1 MTVCTGF
8 TYITCGFLRVPPQPR
23 MPPSSPSLL
32 RRTSMAAICS
42 GVSQHNCVDLF
53 QNSASLRR
61 EGNLEAA
68 FSSFE
73 SCLRNCGAE
82 ELEEL
87 LWAVCSV
94 PNGFAFMY
102 ASLSSDCAAIVSE
115 TLFATI
121 PSTAEDFASSLIST
135 VLGQLSKSFWFVEY
149 LGSRTLR
156 EHHQAV
162 DFSLAA
168 LQTIPNM
175 SFKEAGTTKDGDDRN
190 DGHGKR
196 KTQRHLKNARKYKKP
211 MIDTTAFEKLNVA
224 VPTSQQEAD
233 NLVATIIADQRDILK
248 YYLFSL
254 RLSEHAATFQQ
265 LLAGE
270 PHTEDDGRNETAP
283 NGGFDDLH
291 DTIPDDTPSAY
302 PFVQPKKAALYF
314 ETAEG
319 FGDWRILIS
328 TRADRALR
336 ETRKKDPNLFKII
349 VKKIKELSN
358 GHFSDD
364 NQKRLTGSSGNN
376 IPIYEAKMTSDTRLV
391 YHIDC
396 LKDYDSEVE
405 WQAIRIFGLYTHA
418 KLDERLWSAV
428 SNQLSGQGKEYRRRC
443 MFRKPPL
450 GGGRVYQ
457 PASFPPL
464 EVDSPTSPT
473 AVRIPNL
480 RTEDRDELHGLLVL
494 EKFVTFSQALL
505 NSILA
510 DQNVAHVFQM
520 SAKEQEIVRHTRSC
534 FVLGRSGT
542 GKTTTMLFKI
552 LGIERTYDDQHQDL
566 PRPRQVFVTKSQV
579 LADKVQEYY
588 LKLSQSHAAGKL
600 NKEEYAT
607 SVSKMKAR
615 KSIGLVNRDEEGYH
629 YDDLP
634 KSYSELQ
641 DSQFPL
647 FLKFDHLCRLL
658 EGDFMQTTSSLADNP
673 TSLTLEY
680 IQRNRKS
687 LVTFNIFRTKY
698 WQHFPQNL
706 TKNLDPALVFAEI
719 IGVIKGSERTRKSE
733 KGYLDR
739 NEYLDLSQRSQCTFA
754 SHREMVYAIFQ
765 SYLKLKAERREYDD
779 ADRARLLI
787 RNINNA
793 GIQGRKLDF
802 IYVDEAQDNLIIDA
816 FVLRSMCRNPNGLFW
831 AGDTAQ
837 TISAGSAFRFTDLK
851 ASMYEYNSELVQ
863 NDSGVKS
870 PMQELPRTFELTVN
884 YRSHGGIMG
893 CANSVIKLITQFWPD
908 AIDNMAE
915 EKGVV
920 DGVKPLFFHGWGQD
934 TVRYEQFLF
943 GASGDHIE
951 FGHHQCILVRDA
963 AARDKLKSEVGEIG
977 IIMTIYDSKG
987 LEFDDVL
994 LYNFFEDSPVQLAR
1008 WRVVLNAIASDEG
1021 GCPRFDEVRHA
1032 SVCRELK
1039 FLYVAITRAR
1049 KNLWIAD
1056 ASTKGEPMRSIWNHP
1071 GLIHN
1076 CTPGD
1081 KIPHLAVSS
1090 TQEEW
1095 AETGRHLFTL
1105 ERYPQAAHCYQR
1117 AGMVRE
1123 KDIALAYHTR
1133 YELQARSWRRGMDH
1147 ERISAFVAIAE
1158 EFLRLAAISPLE
1170 ELTYY
1175 RIAGECFAEVGE
1187 DRRAA
1192 EAYLR
1197 AKEYSSSAK
1206 SYRNAECFDEAVEIV
1221 QSHTTSIAST
1231 DAQSIIN
1238 AAKIVWFKEP
1248 KSYEKAIALFPG
1260 VDCALKFTE
1269 DYEFDDAR
1277 LDILVK
1283 QTEYPGIEA
1292 ADLYFFKHEYHRA
1305 IRIYLDNH
1313 CTSKAQECL
1322 LTVFWRYA
1330 SFGSRIDE
1338 AELIPLIQLSR
1349 EVAKHPEVSNHVK
1362 DQLRMFEAII
1372 SQDFHQLEDLGVGF
1386 YEHDTVTISNTL
1398 LCLDYAY
1405 NNLPEVQTCTTLQV
1419 ATFLRRYSIY
1429 VNLLKNLA
1437 FGRLFNNPIVS
1448 RLFAVDLSEHG
1459 VATIPDRSFLYAP
1472 AMADPYITKP
1482 KLEQEVACS
1491 EISVRICDLPRI
1503 LGPALRKRLS
1513 SRVQKLHDPFWLSAF
1528 QPCMT
1533 FAVLGQCKIKCHMSH
1548 VPPDVLDVNFYH
1560 SRLQMHFQHI
1570 LTCRG
1575 VFIGRREKASFIT
1588 MLYHALKPSTT
1599 HLGSEVD
1606 YSPSHQLLAKIGT
1619 GAMQTIEGWVQ
1630 DLLYSADSYT
1640 KNQPF
1645 LSRMITLFCIAFSL
1659 NANSARVFIPKALS
1673 HHRDRPS
1680 ELHRSSGKRYILD
1693 DLFVFLDGNDVDSI
1707 TAGTLFLRHVI
1718 DGRFSVDIGVLCDLI
1733 DMVYGSVMIIDRL
1746 QRYQNLHNLAL
1757 PRTWLLAIAGDNRLK
1772 TKKMEWTTQKP
1783 LLLSVKSLLDDVY
1796 NHADHLYLVN
1806 RSLYK
1811 YDFQVANILVG
1822 RLCRTISL
1830 FGYNVVSYRDLIQRD
1845 VISALTSLVQEG
1857 RTFHSLYTA
1866 FIQAGEWRDVTY
1878 AIKKQQVYYGCN
1890 RDPLIQLKQQSRVLQ
1905 PVFTPW
1911 GMHTV
1916 IYEQVEDIVPLIRR
1930 NERDGDVHTRVNGQV
1945 SDTGTFLDDNAA
1957 QGDSKNDTQ
1966 ESNGCED
1973 ELEYSA
1979 HNPDAVEMISGH
1991 YLSLMTVSEEYLAAV
2006 SAMQR
2011 QYRRL
2016 ISRRREKEIRQSDP
2030 FNMLFSA
2037 CVEASHSF
2045 GIRYKTEFRNVL
2057 PHALSCLNKMY
2068 LGMEKLKKDA
2078 LKRMKKAHTRELDE
2092 ATDLVDEVK
2101 LRFNEVKSI
2110 QKLLSPLS
2118 DFHKKQDLVTFKNNV
2133 LSIERLST
2141 QLQLIPVKFNP
2152 STSLP
2157 QTEMNEWKKDL
2168 EEALQRLK
2176 IARIPQKNLKPRLNV
2191 DDLDPHC

>member
-1 MTVCTGF
+1 
-8 TYITCGFLRVPPQPR
+8 
-23 MPPSSPSLL
+23 
-32 RRTSMAAICS
+32 
-42 GVSQHNCVDLF
+42 
-53 QNSASLRR
+53 
-61 EGNLEAA
+61 
-68 FSSFE
+68 
-73 SCLRNCGAE
+73 
-82 ELEEL
+82 
-87 LWAVCSV
+87 
-94 PNGFAFMY
+94 MY

-121 PSTAEDFASSLIST
+121 PSTAEDFASSLSST

-156 EHHQAV
+156 EHHLAV

-168 LQTIPNM
+168 LQTLTNM
-175 SFKEAGTTKDGDDRN
+175 SFKETGTIKDADDSN
-190 DGHGKR
+190 DGHGKH
-196 KTQRHLKNARKYKKP
+196 KTQRHLKNARKYQKP
-211 MIDTTAFEKLNVA
+211 VIDATVFEKLKVA
-224 VPTSQQEAD
+224 VPGSQQEAD

-254 RLSEHAATFQQ
+254 RLSEHAAIFQQ

-270 PHTEDDGRNETAP
+270 PDTEEDGRNETAP

-291 DTIPDDTPSAY
+291 NTITDDTPSAY

-328 TRADRALR
+328 TRAYRALR

-405 WQAIRIFGLYTHA
+405 WQGQSVRMTWGHFGTDREHPYSAIRIFGLYTHA

-443 MFRKPPL
+443 IFRKPPL

-457 PASFPPL
+457 PASFPSL

-520 SAKEQEIVRHTRSC
+520 SA
-534 FVLGRSGT
+534 
-542 GKTTTMLFKI
+542 
-552 LGIERTYDDQHQDL
+552 
-566 PRPRQVFVTKSQV
+566 
-579 LADKVQEYY
+579 
-588 LKLSQSHAAGKL
+588 
-600 NKEEYAT
+600 
-607 SVSKMKAR
+607 
-615 KSIGLVNRDEEGYH
+615 
-629 YDDLP
+629 
-634 KSYSELQ
+634 
-641 DSQFPL
+641 
-647 FLKFDHLCRLL
+647 
-658 EGDFMQTTSSLADNP
+658 
-673 TSLTLEY
+673 
-680 IQRNRKS
+680 
-687 LVTFNIFRTKY
+687 
-698 WQHFPQNL
+698 
-706 TKNLDPALVFAEI
+706 
-719 IGVIKGSERTRKSE
+719 
-733 KGYLDR
+733 
-739 NEYLDLSQRSQCTFA
+739 
-754 SHREMVYAIFQ
+754 
-765 SYLKLKAERREYDD
+765 
-779 ADRARLLI
+779 RLLI
-787 RNINNA
+787 RNINDA

-851 ASMYEYNSELVQ
+851 ASMYKYDSELVQ

-1008 WRVVLNAIASDEG
+1008 WRVVLNVIASDEG
-1021 GCPRFDEVRHA
+1021 GCPRFDKIRHA

-1056 ASTKGEPMRSIWNHP
+1056 ASTKGEPMRSIWNHT

-1076 CTPGD
+1076 CTPGG

-1170 ELTYY
+1170 EFTYY

-1238 AAKIVWFKEP
+1238 AAKIVWFKLP

-1405 NNLPEVQTCTTLQV
+1405 KTFQKFKLAQPYKLP
-1419 ATFLRRYSIY
+1419 
-1429 VNLLKNLA
+1429 
-1437 FGRLFNNPIVS
+1437 LFFV
-1448 RLFAVDLSEHG
+1448 
-1459 VATIPDRSFLYAP
+1459 DRSFLYAP

-1482 KLEQEVACS
+1482 KLEQEVACP

-1528 QPCMT
+1528 QPY
-1533 FAVLGQCKIKCHMSH
+1533 
-1548 VPPDVLDVNFYH
+1548 VLDVNFYH

-1588 MLYHALKPSTT
+1588 MLYHALKPSMT
-1599 HLGSEVD
+1599 H
-1606 YSPSHQLLAKIGT
+1606 
-1619 GAMQTIEGWVQ
+1619 
-1630 DLLYSADSYT
+1630 
-1640 KNQPF
+1640 
-1645 LSRMITLFCIAFSL
+1645 AFSL
-1659 NANSARVFIPKALS
+1659 NVNSARVFIPKALS

-1772 TKKMEWTTQKP
+1772 TKKLEWTTQKP

-1796 NHADHLYLVN
+1796 NYADHLYLVN

-1890 RDPLIQLKQQSRVLQ
+1890 RDPLIQLKQQSRVLE

-1957 QGDSKNDTQ
+1957 QGDSKDDTQ